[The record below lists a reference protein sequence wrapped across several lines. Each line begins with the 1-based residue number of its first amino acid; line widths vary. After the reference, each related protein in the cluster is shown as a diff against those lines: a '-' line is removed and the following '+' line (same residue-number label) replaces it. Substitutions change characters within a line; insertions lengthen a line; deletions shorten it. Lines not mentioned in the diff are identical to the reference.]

1 MFGNRGMMRQMQNQ
15 MAKMQEALAKETVE
29 GSAGGGVVVVVMTG
43 EQKVQS
49 IKISPEAIDPDD
61 AGMLEDLVLTAVNDA
76 LVKSQELVAKR
87 LGSLK
92 IPGMF

>member
-1 MFGNRGMMRQMQNQ
+1 LFGNKGMMRQMQSQ
-15 MAKMQEALAKETVE
+15 MAKIQEALAKETVE
-29 GSAGGGVVVVVMTG
+29 GSAGGGVVAVVMTG

-49 IKISPEAIDPDD
+49 VKISPEAIDPDD
-61 AGMLEDLVLTAVNDA
+61 VGMLEDLVLTAVNDA

>member
-1 MFGNRGMMRQMQNQ
+1 MFGNKGMMRQMQSQ
-15 MAKMQEALAKETVE
+15 MAKIQEALAKETVE
-29 GSAGGGVVVVVMTG
+29 GSAGGGVVAVVMTG

-49 IKISPEAIDPDD
+49 VKISPEAIDPDD
-61 AGMLEDLVLTAVNDA
+61 VGMLEDLVLTAVNDA

>member
-1 MFGNRGMMRQMQNQ
+1 MFGNKGMMRQMQSQ

-61 AGMLEDLVLTAVNDA
+61 VGMLEDLVLTAVNDA

>member
-1 MFGNRGMMRQMQNQ
+1 MFGNKGMMRQMQSQ
-15 MAKMQEALAKETVE
+15 MAKIQEALAKETVE
-29 GSAGGGVVVVVMTG
+29 GSAGGGVVAVVMTG

-49 IKISPEAIDPDD
+49 VKISPEAIDPEDV
-61 AGMLEDLVLTAVNDA
+61 GMLEDLVLTAVNDA